1 MRPRLPVRR
10 DLAVAALAILGLL
23 SSAVLLPAV
32 AQACP
37 VCFGEADSKQA
48 RGLQVAVLV
57 LGGVLGILVA
67 GIAGVVLTIRRR
79 SGRREP

>member
-10 DLAVAALAILGLL
+10 AQAVAGLAILCLQ
-23 SSAVLLPAV
+23 LPAM

-37 VCFGEADSKQA
+37 VCFGEADSQQA
-48 RGLQVAVLV
+48 RGLQAAILV
-57 LGGVLGILVA
+57 LGGVTGLIVA

-79 SGRREP
+79 SGRRAP